1 MKVPFLLPALLF
13 STTLAAQIG
22 DDAMLAELS
31 NTIQTDRPALSAF
44 DLAVLKAPNSAAPW
58 YDRAEDRVAKGDT
71 EGAMKDLDRALRLE
85 PLDTYAMLLRAQ
97 IHKQNGDDR
106 MATNDLYRIV
116 GLGPK
121 APVAEEAMLE
131 LGRIAMDRNE
141 LPSALDHFSRL
152 VNIAPYNALAWCERG
167 RAYAA
172 LLNDESAI
180 NDLRKALDLD
190 PELDQAYA
198 NLAAIYFRQGR
209 KQEGCFA
216 LHQAHDLGDR
226 SVERLLLVHC
236 E

>member
-1 MKVPFLLPALLF
+1 MKAPFLISAILF
-13 STTLAAQIG
+13 SYAMVAQTG
-22 DDAMLAELS
+22 DDALLAGIS
-31 NTIQTDRPALSAF
+31 TNTRTERIPMSAF
-44 DLAVLKAPNSAAPW
+44 EIPVAEAPNDATPW
-58 YDRAEDRVAKGDT
+58 YDRAEARAAIGDT
-71 EGAMKDLDRALRLE
+71 EGAMKDLDRVSSLE

-97 IHKQNGDDR
+97 IHKENGDDR
-106 MATNDLYRIV
+106 MATNELYRIL
-116 GLGPK
+116 GLQPNGS
-121 APVAEEAMLE
+121 VAEVALLE

-167 RAYAA
+167 RAFSA

-180 NDLRKALDLD
+180 NDLQKALDLD

-216 LHQAHDLGDR
+216 LHQAHYLGDR